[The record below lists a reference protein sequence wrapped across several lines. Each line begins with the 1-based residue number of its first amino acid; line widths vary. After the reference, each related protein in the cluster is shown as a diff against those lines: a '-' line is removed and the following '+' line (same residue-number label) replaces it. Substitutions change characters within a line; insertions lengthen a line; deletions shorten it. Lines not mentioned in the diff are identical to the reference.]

1 MEKETENK
9 IAELQMFEQTMQN
22 ILMQKQ
28 TIQAQ
33 LLETENAI
41 SELGKTKQQPF
52 KIIGTVMVA
61 VDKEDLEKDL
71 KEKKDMFELRIKKL
85 EKEEDQFKDKAEELQ
100 KELLKKLKK

>member
-28 TIQAQ
+28 TIQSQ
-33 LLETENAI
+33 LLEIENAI
-41 SELGKTKQQPF
+41 SELEKTKQQPF

-61 VDKEDLEKDL
+61 VNKEDLEKDL

-100 KELLKKLKK
+100 KDLLKKFKK